1 MGNID
6 IIVGRSGEYS
16 HTFAKC
22 GINVMN
28 NLNISFTGE
37 YQYAIDNKGRL
48 NIPAKFRKAL
58 HPDND
63 RTFVITRGFDPC
75 LLVYPIEE
83 WRTVEQQ
90 LSLLSSIKNK
100 DRSFVRSVVRYAT
113 YSQYDGQGRIQIPDN
128 LVKFGNIKKDVIII
142 GMIKK
147 IELWNPN
154 ELENI
159 DRKNTKNDDNNFE
172 DLANEINF

>member
-1 MGNID
+1 M
-6 IIVGRSGEYS
+6 
-16 HTFAKC
+16 
-22 GINVMN
+22 
-28 NLNISFTGE
+28 
-37 YQYAIDNKGRL
+37 
-48 NIPAKFRKAL
+48 
-58 HPDND
+58 
-63 RTFVITRGFDPC
+63 
-75 LLVYPIEE
+75 
-83 WRTVEQQ
+83 
-90 LSLLSSIKNK
+90 
-100 DRSFVRSVVRYAT
+100 RSFVRSVVRYAT

-159 DRKNTKNDDNNFE
+159 DRKNTKNDGNNFE